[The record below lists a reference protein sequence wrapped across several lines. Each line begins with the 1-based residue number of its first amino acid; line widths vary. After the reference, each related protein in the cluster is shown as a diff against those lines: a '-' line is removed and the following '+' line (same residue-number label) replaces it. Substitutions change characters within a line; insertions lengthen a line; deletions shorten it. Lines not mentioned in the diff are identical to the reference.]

1 MRTSEVAIRVI
12 RAGVG
17 EISESDILLAD
28 ASEAIVIGFH
38 VSASDKARSEAD
50 AQGVEIRTYT
60 VIYEIIDDMRT
71 ALEGLLSPD
80 IAEEVQ
86 GTVEIQA
93 IFKSTK
99 LGNIA
104 GCIGRSG
111 VMTRDDKVRLIRDG
125 VMVHEGSLASLRR
138 EKDDV
143 KEIREGFESG
153 VVIDGYRDIEVGDVI
168 ESIKVIKTSRKL
180 DESEARS

>member
-1 MRTSEVAIRVI
+1 
-12 RAGVG
+12 
-17 EISESDILLAD
+17 
-28 ASEAIVIGFH
+28 
-38 VSASDKARSEAD
+38 
-50 AQGVEIRTYT
+50 
-60 VIYEIIDDMRT
+60 MRT
-71 ALEGLLSPD
+71 ALEGLLAPD

-111 VMTRDDKVRLIRDG
+111 VLMRDDKVRLIRDG
-125 VMVHEGSLASLRR
+125 VLVHEGRLASLRR
-138 EKDDV
+138 EKDDA
-143 KEIREGFESG
+143 KEIREGFECG
-153 VVIDGYRDIEVGDVI
+153 LVIEGYRDIEVGDVI